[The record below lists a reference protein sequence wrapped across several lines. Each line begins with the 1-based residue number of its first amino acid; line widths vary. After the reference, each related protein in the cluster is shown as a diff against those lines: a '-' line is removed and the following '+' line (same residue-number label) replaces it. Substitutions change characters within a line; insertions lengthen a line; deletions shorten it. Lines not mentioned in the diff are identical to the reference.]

1 MAQGKNKKIKVVLKL
16 TIEAGKAT
24 PAPPIGPTLGQ
35 HGVNI
40 QEFVTQYNDKTRDKM
55 GDVIPCI
62 LTVYEDRTFSIEL
75 KTPPVTHLL
84 LKAAG
89 LKKGSGKP
97 NLQKIGKV
105 TKEQVREIAEKK
117 MGDLN
122 ATSMESAIKTIEGSA
137 KSLGMEVKN

>member
-1 MAQGKNKKIKVVLKL
+1 MAQSKTKKIKTVLKI

-40 QEFVTQYNDKTRDKM
+40 QEFVAQYNEKTKDKM

-62 LTVYEDRTFSIEL
+62 LTVYEDRSFNIEL

-84 LKAAG
+84 LKATG

-97 NLQKIGKV
+97 NTQKIGTV
-105 TKEQVREIAEKK
+105 TKAQIQAIAEKK
-117 MGDLN
+117 MNDLN
-122 ATSMESAIKTIEGSA
+122 ATSMESALKIIEGSA

>member
-1 MAQGKNKKIKVVLKL
+1 MAIGKNKKIKTVLKL

-55 GDVIPCI
+55 GEVIPCI
-62 LTVYEDRTFSIEL
+62 LTIYEDRSFFIEL

-97 NLQKIGKV
+97 NTQKIGKV
-105 TKEQVREIAEKK
+105 TKAQVKEIAEKK
-117 MGDLN
+117 VEDLN
-122 ATSMESAIKTIEGSA
+122 STTIESAMRIVEGSA
-137 KSLGMEVKN
+137 KSLGIEVIN

>member
-1 MAQGKNKKIKVVLKL
+1 MAQAKTKKIKVVLKL

-35 HGVNI
+35 HGI
-40 QEFVTQYNDKTRDKM
+40 NDKTKSM
-55 GDVIPCI
+55 IGDVIPCI
-62 LTVYEDRTFSIEL
+62 LTVYEDRSFNIEL
-75 KTPPVTHLL
+75 KTPPVTNLL

-97 NLQKIGKV
+97 NTQKIGKV
-105 TKEQVREIAEKK
+105 TKAQIKEIAEKK

-122 ATSMESAIKTIEGSA
+122 ATSMESAMKIIEG
-137 KSLGMEVKN
+137 

>member
-1 MAQGKNKKIKVVLKL
+1 MAQGKNKKVKVILKL

-62 LTVYEDRTFSIEL
+62 LTVYEDRSFNIEL

-84 LKAAG
+84 LKATG
-89 LKKGSGKP
+89 IKKGSGKP
-97 NLQKIGKV
+97 NTQKIGKV
-105 TKEQVREIAEKK
+105 TKAQIKEIAEKK

-122 ATSMESAIKTIEGSA
+122 ATSMESAMKIVEGSA
-137 KSLGMEVKN
+137 KSLGMEVIN

>member
-1 MAQGKNKKIKVVLKL
+1 MATKTKKIKTVLKL
-16 TIEAGKAT
+16 TIEAGRAT

-40 QEFVTQYNDKTRDKM
+40 QEFVTQYNDKTKDKM

-97 NLQKIGKV
+97 NTQKIGKV
-105 TKEQVREIAEKK
+105 THAQVKEIAEKK
-117 MGDLN
+117 MNDLN
-122 ATSMESAIKTIEGSA
+122 ATSLESAMRTVEGSA
-137 KSLGMEVKN
+137 KSLGMEVVG

>member
-1 MAQGKNKKIKVVLKL
+1 MAIGKNKKIKTVLKL

-55 GDVIPCI
+55 GEVIPCI
-62 LTVYEDRTFSIEL
+62 LTIFEDRTFFIEL

-97 NLQKIGKV
+97 NTQKIGKV
-105 TKEQVREIAEKK
+105 TKAQVKEIAEKK
-117 MGDLN
+117 VEDLN
-122 ATSMESAIKTIEGSA
+122 STTIESAMKIIEGSA
-137 KSLGMEVKN
+137 KSLGIEVIN

>member
-1 MAQGKNKKIKVVLKL
+1 MAQAKTKKIKVVLKL

-62 LTVYEDRTFSIEL
+62 LTVYEDRSFMIEL

-84 LKAAG
+84 LKATG

-97 NLQKIGKV
+97 NTQKIGKV
-105 TKEQVREIAEKK
+105 TKAQIQDIAEKK
-117 MGDLN
+117 MHDLN
-122 ATSMESAIKTIEGSA
+122 AMTLESAMKIVEGSA
-137 KSLGMEVKN
+137 KSLGMEIAN

>member
-62 LTVYEDRTFSIEL
+62 LTVYEDRTFAIEL

-97 NLQKIGKV
+97 NTQKIGFV
-105 TKEQVREIAEKK
+105 TKAQIKDIAEKK
-117 MGDLN
+117 MNDLN
-122 ATSMESAIKTIEGSA
+122 ATSMESAMKIVEGSA

>member
-1 MAQGKNKKIKVVLKL
+1 
-16 TIEAGKAT
+16 
-24 PAPPIGPTLGQ
+24 
-35 HGVNI
+35 
-40 QEFVTQYNDKTRDKM
+40 M

-105 TKEQVREIAEKK
+105 TKEQIREIAEKK

>member
-16 TIEAGKAT
+16 SIEAGKAT

-40 QEFVTQYNDKTRDKM
+40 QEFVTQYNDKTRDKI

-75 KTPPVTHLL
+75 KTPPVTNLL

-97 NLQKIGKV
+97 NTQKIGKV
-105 TKEQVREIAEKK
+105 TKEQVKEIAEKK

-122 ATSMESAIKTIEGSA
+122 ATSMESAIRIIEGSA
-137 KSLGMEVKN
+137 KSLGMEIKK